1 MGITKQLTERLA
13 MLELKQR
20 KQRQKQERLPVYY
33 GWAKINRG
41 QRREALMVIFLNE
54 SPGPRVGK
62 DGQDGVTKWMFPV
75 YKRWQTPDEMKDGQG
90 SIRTYSTYNIFMDDR
105 HIKGSL
111 EAALDENFA
120 ADSKNVSLKE
130 RTEIRSRL
138 RESYLN
144 NHHGYREP
152 IRQLELSFYEQE
164 CN

>member
-1 MGITKQLTERLA
+1 MGMTKQLTERLA

-20 KQRQKQERLPVYY
+20 KPRQKQERLPVYY

-41 QRREALMVIFLNE
+41 QQREALMVIFLNE
-54 SPGPRVGK
+54 RPGPRVGK
-62 DGQDGVTKWMFPV
+62 DGQDGVTKWMIPV

-90 SIRTYSTYNIFMDDR
+90 SIRTYSTYNIFMDER

-138 RESYLN
+138 REDYLN

-152 IRQLELSFYEQE
+152 IRQSELSFYE
-164 CN
+164 